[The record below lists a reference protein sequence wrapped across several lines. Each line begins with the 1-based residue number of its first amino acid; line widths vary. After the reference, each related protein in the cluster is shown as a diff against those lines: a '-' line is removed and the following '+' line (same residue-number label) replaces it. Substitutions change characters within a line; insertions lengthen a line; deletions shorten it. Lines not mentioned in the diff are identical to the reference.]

1 LTFTTL
7 ALAHTGS
14 LPGAVRATQASV
26 GERVTPTWIT
36 FRDAQFDE
44 EEGKEWSKEQI
55 GDL

>member
-1 LTFTTL
+1 L